1 MTAGVTAR
9 QGGGEAARASAGL
22 ALGVLVLRWAGLA
35 WMALLVVIG
44 ADTFRRPG
52 LAQAA
57 LAGTAVWTALLTA
70 RHGRMTRPALAA
82 DLLVA
87 AGLVLLVGPVTGPV
101 AAGGPVFTTIYPLAA
116 VLSWG
121 AGGGFRAGLAAGAA
135 LGAALVAGVLWGGS
149 PAGGRYVLGL
159 AGDVGNFLLA
169 GGATGLVGRL
179 LDRSAAEVRAAQAA
193 EVRAREQAARLAE
206 REALARDIHDSV
218 LQALALV
225 HKRGRELAAG
235 DAVPAA
241 AVARLA
247 DLARAQERAVRSL
260 LLAPAAP
267 AAPGLASLPEALE
280 RAAGVVAGPG
290 AGRRGA
296 ARGPP
301 PPAGVGAAGGAP
313 GEEPQANRDPPPR
326 APRAGGL
333 AHAGAG
339 EGVVHVRDDGAG
351 FAYEPAALAA
361 SGKIG
366 LLRSMRGRIEELGGT
381 MTVDS
386 APGRGTEIAFR
397 VPAAAG

>member
-1 MTAGVTAR
+1 VTAQR
-9 QGGGEAARASAGL
+9 GGGEAARASAGL

-44 ADTFRRPG
+44 SDTFRRPG

-57 LAGTAVWTALLTA
+57 LAATAVWTLLLTA
-70 RHGRMTRPALAA
+70 RRGRMTRALLGA

-101 AAGGPVFTTIYPLAA
+101 ATGGPVFTTIYPLAA

-121 AGGGFRAGLAAGAA
+121 AGAGFRAGLAAGAA
-135 LGAALVAGVLWGGS
+135 LGAALVAGVVWGGS

-206 REALARDIHDSV
+206 REALAREIHDSV

-225 HKRGRELAAG
+225 HKRGRELATR
-235 DAVPAA
+235 DAVPGA

-247 DLARAQERAVRSL
+247 DLARAQERSVRSL

-267 AAPGLASLPEALE
+267 APPGLASLPEALE
-280 RAAGVVAGPG
+280 RAAGVVDGAVEVSVAAAGVPPLP
-290 AGRRGA
+290 A
-296 ARGPP
+296 AVV
-301 PPAGVGAAGGAP
+301 AAVGAAV
-313 GEEPQANRDPPPR
+313 EQA
-326 APRAGGL
+326 L
-333 AHAGAG
+333 ANVERHAGARRAWVFA
-339 EGVVHVRDDGAG
+339 EADDAEVVVHVRDDGAG
-351 FAYEPAALAA
+351 FAYDPAALAA

-397 VPAAAG
+397 VPATVAAG